1 MNVGS
6 AEVSPDAGPPD
17 GASTAERLREIAAA
31 PSLQEATE
39 RFRHFP
45 SGALTLPAGRAYMHQ
60 LIRTLKPDLA
70 LEIGTF
76 KAGTTE
82 LMVRALLEN
91 KNGKLITIDPF
102 GNDRVPPI
110 LKGWPKELHGYVAF
124 SPVNSMELFMIAAD
138 QGLMFD
144 LVFIDGDHSYPYAS
158 FDLDASAKRLVPGGV
173 IVLDDY
179 DQPGVYQAA
188 KDFLAR
194 NPGWEEIAGVFN
206 GADSPDPFGS
216 MRPSVADSGFLVL
229 TAPTDVFI
237 SDRPASFESRRAAE
251 PTLTGFAL
259 ERAPGNCKGTL
270 HANVFWRSFSP
281 SDQEQLQ
288 TTVSTSLDA
297 SPGLLEI
304 NLPKPLVT
312 TFDPADSHRMAEIV
326 LWWQPQVPGTP
337 LHLLEAPRPLLK

>member
-6 AEVSPDAGPPD
+6 AEVSPDTGAPD
-17 GASTAERLREIAAA
+17 GASTADRLREIAAA

-60 LIRTLKPDLA
+60 VIRDLKPDLA

-82 LMVRALLEN
+82 VMVRALLEN

-110 LKGWPKELHGYVAF
+110 LEAWPKELHDYVMF
-124 SPVNSMELFMIAAD
+124 SPTTSMQFFMIAAD
-138 QGLMFD
+138 QRLTFD
-144 LVFIDGDHSYPYAS
+144 LIFIDGDHSYEYAS
-158 FDLDASAKRLVPGGV
+158 FDLNVSAKRLAPGGV

-194 NPGWEEIAGVFN
+194 NPGWEEIAGVFS

-216 MRPSVADSGFLVL
+216 MRPSVAGS
-229 TAPTDVFI
+229 
-237 SDRPASFESRRAAE
+237 
-251 PTLTGFAL
+251 
-259 ERAPGNCKGTL
+259 
-270 HANVFWRSFSP
+270 
-281 SDQEQLQ
+281 
-288 TTVSTSLDA
+288 A
-297 SPGLLEI
+297 SPCG
-304 NLPKPLVT
+304 
-312 TFDPADSHRMAEIV
+312 
-326 LWWQPQVPGTP
+326 
-337 LHLLEAPRPLLK
+337 